1 VGALRGQA
9 HKEVVGCGLKGIVWL
24 GGVVRM
30 LYMVMVSPTLAMAE
44 DDAIGKRSG
53 WEWGIRCGQ

>member
-53 WEWGIRCGQ
+53 WE